1 MKHTI
6 GTMLI
11 IIGGI
16 IMIPSLFCMAFGLAA
31 TVIAFLMNPR
41 VIGVILLVLGIL
53 CVPGI
58 IIGWLAKR

>member
-1 MKHTI
+1 MDRLVGTI
-6 GTMLI
+6 LI

-16 IMIPSLFCMAFGLAA
+16 IMIPALFCMAFGLAA
-31 TVIAFLMNPR
+31 TLIAFIMNPK
-41 VIGVILLVLGIL
+41 VISIILFVLGIL

>member
-6 GTMLI
+6 GTVLI

-16 IMIPSLFCMAFGLAA
+16 IMIPALFCMAFGLAT
-31 TVIAFLMNPR
+31 TVMAFVMNPR
-41 VIGVILLVLGIL
+41 VIGAILLVLGIL
-53 CVPGI
+53 CIPGI